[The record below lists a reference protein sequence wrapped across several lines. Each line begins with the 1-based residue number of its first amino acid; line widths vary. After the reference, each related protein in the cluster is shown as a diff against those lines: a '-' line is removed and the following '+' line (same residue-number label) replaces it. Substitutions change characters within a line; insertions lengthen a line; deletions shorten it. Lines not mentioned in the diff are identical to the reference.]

1 MATLVG
7 LQDIYYA
14 KLKKDDAE
22 GTTYDTPVKLGHA
35 IRVDLTHNTATATQY
50 GDNMAVATVTKL
62 NDVSIT
68 IDTTDIPLK
77 DKAILLGQ
85 TFDSVTG
92 SITGK
97 GDDAPPY
104 VAILFEANKST
115 GGSIF
120 RKYYKGKFAPANQTI
135 NTQTDNI
142 EFQTTPLDGTFIAR
156 DSDGK
161 FFYEIDTDIADNASI
176 VSAWFDSV

>member
-1 MATLVG
+1 MSTLVG
-7 LQDIYYA
+7 LKDIYYA
-14 KLKKDDAE
+14 KMIKDDAE
-22 GTTYDTPVKLGHA
+22 GATYETPVKLGHA
-35 IRVDLTHNTATATQY
+35 ISVDLTHNTASATQY

-68 IDTTDIPLK
+68 IDTTDIPIK

-92 SITGK
+92 ANTGK

-120 RKYYKGKFAPANQTI
+120 RKYYKGKFAPANQKI
-135 NTQTDNI
+135 NTQTDSI
-142 EFQTTPLDGTFIAR
+142 EFQTTPMEGTFIAR
-156 DSDGK
+156 DFDGK
-161 FFYEIDTDIADNASI
+161 FFYEIDTDVGDNASI
-176 VSAWFDSV
+176 ASAWFNAV